1 MKKSQTSICGL
12 DETESNDKR
21 KGVKPVKIGI
31 DIDDTTFLT
40 VKSML
45 KYDDQYE
52 EEISGIPTNRDSFGL
67 IKNRYYLKV
76 LYGWDDTTKFAFF
89 QKYYKNVLEECELLP
104 DADKVIQQFK
114 EKGDTIHFITAR
126 LMNIGG
132 CNTEKITKRSLA
144 DFHIPYDSLDL
155 HINDKLA
162 FFQEQGIEL
171 CIEDSYE
178 TCRQLTDHGIKSIL
192 MTTKMNCE
200 IDSQEIV
207 RVNNWKE
214 IQREVEK
221 HREQQK

>member
-45 KYDDQYE
+45 KYADQYE

-114 EKGDTIHFITAR
+114 
-126 LMNIGG
+126 
-132 CNTEKITKRSLA
+132 
-144 DFHIPYDSLDL
+144 
-155 HINDKLA
+155 
-162 FFQEQGIEL
+162 
-171 CIEDSYE
+171 
-178 TCRQLTDHGIKSIL
+178 
-192 MTTKMNCE
+192 
-200 IDSQEIV
+200 
-207 RVNNWKE
+207 
-214 IQREVEK
+214 
-221 HREQQK
+221 